1 MTRTPAQR
9 ALSGRALSSP
19 AVLPLLLAV
28 SLALLSLPEVAGF
41 VVRALGLQAGTPV
54 PAGRLAWLARQH
66 LALALAGFCLAGG
79 AGLGL
84 GILATRAAGASMR
97 ATLDTLAA
105 AAQAVPPLVVVALAL
120 PVIGFGA
127 PPILLALAAYGL
139 MPVMR
144 GTVGALATVPE
155 EVRRAA
161 IGMGLTPT
169 QTLLRV
175 ELPLAAGPILEAL
188 RVVLVLAVATAA
200 IGALAGAQ
208 TLGTPIIVGLQ
219 NQNTLALVQGAA
231 AAAALAFLADAAWL
245 AAATGLGR
253 LLR

>member
-1 MTRTPAQR
+1 MTRTR
-9 ALSGRALSSP
+9 DTR
-19 AVLPLLLAV
+19 AVLPLLLGM
-28 SLALLSLPEVAGF
+28 SLAALSLPEVAGLL
-41 VVRALGLQAGTPV
+41 VRILGLQAGTPV

-66 LALALAGFCLAGG
+66 LALALAGFALAGG

-84 GILATRAAGASMR
+84 GILATRAAGAR
-97 ATLDTLAA
+97 LRPTLDTLAA

-127 PPILLALAAYGL
+127 APVLLALAAYGL

-161 IGMGLTPT
+161 IGMGLTPA
-169 QTLLRV
+169 QRLFRV

-219 NQNTLALVQGAA
+219 NQNNLALVQGAA
-231 AAAALAFLADAAWL
+231 AAASLAFLTDAAWL
-245 AAATGLGR
+245 AAAAGLAR
-253 LLR
+253 LLRG

>member
-1 MTRTPAQR
+1 MTRDRMTR
-9 ALSGRALSSP
+9 AL
-19 AVLPLLLAV
+19 VPLVVAACLAG
-28 SLALLSLPEVAGF
+28 LSLPEVAGL
-41 VVRALGLQAGTPV
+41 VVRVLGLQAGMPV

-66 LALALAGFCLAGG
+66 LALALAGFFLAGG
-79 AGLGL
+79 AGLAL
-84 GILATRAAGASMR
+84 GILATRAAGASLR

-105 AAQAVPPLVVVALAL
+105 AAQAAPPVVIVALAL
-120 PVIGFGA
+120 PVLGFGA

-169 QTLLRV
+169 QILVRV
-175 ELPLAAGPILEAL
+175 ELPLAAGPILDAL

-208 TLGTPIIVGLQ
+208 TLGTPIVVGLQ
-219 NQNTLALVQGAA
+219 TQNTLALIQGAA
-231 AAAALAFLADAAWL
+231 AAAALAFLTDAAWL
-245 AAATGLGR
+245 AAAAGVSR
-253 LLR
+253 LLRRSS

>member
-1 MTRTPAQR
+1 MSRPRVTR
-9 ALSGRALSSP
+9 ALGALLV
-19 AVLPLLLAV
+19 AVCF
-28 SLALLSLPEVAGF
+28 ALLSLPEVAGF
-41 VVRALGLQAGTPV
+41 VVRGLGLQAGTPV

-66 LALALAGFCLAGG
+66 LALALAGFLLAGG

-84 GILATRAAGASMR
+84 GILATRAAGASLR

-105 AAQAVPPLVVVALAL
+105 AAQAAPPVVVVALAL
-120 PVIGFGA
+120 PVLGFGA

-144 GTVGALATVPE
+144 GTAGALATVPE

-161 IGMGLTPT
+161 LGMGLTPA
-169 QTLLRV
+169 QVLVRV
-175 ELPLAAGPILEAL
+175 ELPLAAGPILESL

-208 TLGTPIIVGLQ
+208 TLGTPIVVGLQ
-219 NQNTLALVQGAA
+219 TQNTLALVQGAA

-245 AAATGLGR
+245 TAAAGVSR
-253 LLR
+253 LLRRSR

>member
-1 MTRTPAQR
+1 MTRPRFAR
-9 ALSGRALSSP
+9 ALVPFGVALC
-19 AVLPLLLAV
+19 LAV
-28 SLALLSLPEVAGF
+28 LSLPEVAGF
-41 VVRALGLQAGTPV
+41 VVRLLGLQAGTPV

-66 LALALAGFCLAGG
+66 LVLALGGFVLAGG

-84 GILATRAAGASMR
+84 GILATRVAGASLR

-105 AAQAVPPLVVVALAL
+105 AAQAAPPVVVVALAL
-120 PVIGFGA
+120 PVLGFGA

-169 QTLLRV
+169 QILMRV

-208 TLGTPIIVGLQ
+208 TLGTPIVVGLQ
-219 NQNTLALVQGAA
+219 TQNTLALVQGAA

-245 AAATGLGR
+245 SVTLAAKRFSALSSESVNDQ
-253 LLR
+253 